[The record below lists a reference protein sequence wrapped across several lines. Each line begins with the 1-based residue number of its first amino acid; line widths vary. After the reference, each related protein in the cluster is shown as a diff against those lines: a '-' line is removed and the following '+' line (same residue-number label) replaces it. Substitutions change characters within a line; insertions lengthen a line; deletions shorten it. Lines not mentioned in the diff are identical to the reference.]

1 MKMHDRR
8 LIAGLTVLLVSLAAG
23 AAEPPPAA
31 VKPQKTTAQAQKPA
45 KARPAS
51 CAMVTGSMIRPRP
64 ENNCESAQAA
74 PRSFTAEDLQGTG
87 ENDTAAALRKL
98 YPAFR

>member
-8 LIAGLTVLLVSLAAG
+8 LIAGLTVLLLSLAAG
-23 AAEPPPAA
+23 AAEPAKA
-31 VKPQKTTAQAQKPA
+31 LVKPAT
-45 KARPAS
+45 ARPTS

-64 ENNCESAQAA
+64 EKNCESS
-74 PRSFTAEDLQGTG
+74 PSPLRSFTADELQATG

-98 YPAFR
+98 YPGFR